1 MDVGVALVQTYLRL
15 NGYFTVSEFP
25 IIAEHRDQYRA
36 VTDVDILAF
45 RFAAPQNLVARK
57 GTDARRWADILP
69 FDVALGGSP
78 DSPDMIIGEVKTGC
92 ASLNRAA
99 TDASV
104 LRVALARF
112 GCCGIDDSGR
122 IAEELIRR
130 GRARTAMR
138 HDVRLVAF
146 GSSAPAVPVGGV
158 HVVLLADVVRFI
170 DSYIR
175 MHWPVLKSAESKD
188 PAFALVATLWKAG
201 VPPFDAVARSA
212 SSAGASS

>member
-25 IIAEHRDQYRA
+25 VIGEHRDRYRA
-36 VTDVDILAF
+36 VTDLDVLAF
-45 RFAAPQNLVARK
+45 RFAAPRNLVSRK
-57 GTDARRWADILP
+57 GTDARRWVDILP
-69 FDVALGGSP
+69 FDAALGGDP

-92 ASLNRAA
+92 AALNRAA

-112 GCCGIDDSGR
+112 GCCGIEDAGR
-122 IAEELIRR
+122 IAQELIRR
-130 GRARTAMR
+130 GHAQTAMQ
-138 HDVRLVAF
+138 HAVRLVAF
-146 GSSAPAVPVGGV
+146 GSSAPVTPSGGW

-175 MHWPVLKSAESKD
+175 KHWSVLKSAEPKD
-188 PAFALVATLWKAG
+188 TAFALVATLWKAG
-201 VPPFDAVARSA
+201 IPPLEAADLSRKVAGESR
-212 SSAGASS
+212 